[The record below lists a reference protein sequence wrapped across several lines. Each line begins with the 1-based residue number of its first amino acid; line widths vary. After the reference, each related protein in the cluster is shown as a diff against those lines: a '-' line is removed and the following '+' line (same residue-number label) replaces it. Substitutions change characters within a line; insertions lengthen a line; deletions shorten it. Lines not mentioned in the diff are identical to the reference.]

1 MENPIKMD
9 DLGVPGYLYFRK
21 PPYLEISGISTTL
34 YVSVCLRQFRHPWQE
49 TPDAEAGN
57 GFACAVSTPIN
68 SSRVTAVLNA
78 D

>member
-1 MENPIKMD
+1 MTAMNTAALKS
-9 DLGVPGYLYFRK
+9 VPLK
-21 PPYLEISGISTTL
+21 
-34 YVSVCLRQFRHPWQE
+34 E

-68 SSRVTAVLNA
+68 SSQVTAVLNT